1 MRRTLKFSPLLLTLA
16 LFASGLVMGILGLR
30 VLSPDE
36 KAELVAYLEVFM
48 RGVHNPGLDPKAIF
62 RLSLEQNA
70 RTALFIWAFGLAVI
84 GAPLTCVLIFV
95 RGFAAG
101 FGAMFL
107 LREVTSGGLT
117 MFLSGMVPHN
127 LIAIPALLSLSAMS
141 VSFSVAL
148 LRSSHGTTAALEDG
162 RHLYLAILM
171 VAAGSLASAS
181 KRLYRLSSCH
191 APPDCRPGLKPLGSY
206 S

>member
-141 VSFSVAL
+141 ISFSVAL
-148 LRSSHGTTAALEDG
+148 LRERPWNYGGLWKMVATYTW
-162 RHLYLAILM
+162 RFLM
-171 VAAGSLASAS
+171 VAAGLFLASAVEAFVS
-181 KRLYRLSSCH
+181 PLLLSRST
-191 APPDCRPGLKPLGSY
+191 GL
-206 S
+206 

>member
-107 LREVTSGGLT
+107 LREVTPGGLT

-141 VSFSVAL
+141 ISFSVAL
-148 LRSSHGTTAALEDG
+148 LRERPWNYGGLWKMVATYTW
-162 RHLYLAILM
+162 RFLM
-171 VAAGSLASAS
+171 VAAGLFLASAVEAFVS
-181 KRLYRLSSCH
+181 PLLLSRST
-191 APPDCRPGLKPLGSY
+191 GL
-206 S
+206 